1 MAKRNWPDHIAVG
14 RTIIYGDTPVTVVDV
29 KAGPMMFNKSDL
41 EKKDLEKKDLTL
53 IGTLKLRVKYPGGHE
68 EWLPPME
75 GKPLVDWCEKQDAAK
90 ETTNG

>member
-14 RTIIYGDTPVTVVDV
+14 RTINYGDVPVTVVDV
-29 KAGPMMFNKSDL
+29 KAGPMMFNRSDL
-41 EKKDLEKKDLTL
+41 ENEDVTF
-53 IGTLKLRVKYPGGHE
+53 IGTLRLRVKHQGGRE

-75 GKPLVDWCEKQDAAK
+75 GQPLVDWFEKQDAAK